1 MLTDRANVICL
12 LKILQEYSDENHI
25 MPMRDIIAKLYS
37 IYDLKMDRRTV
48 YSAVSLLLDLNYD
61 ISTYEENGKGYYLRE
76 REFTVPEARL
86 IMDSLYS
93 FSGISSKHTV
103 DLVKKVQSSLS
114 VYERRRY
121 KNLVATK
128 PGLKSDNREVFY
140 NIELLDEA
148 IDKKVKVK
156 FTYLEYGFN
165 KKLKPR
171 REEKY
176 LVNPYGLICANEH
189 YYLVC
194 NYDAYEN
201 LSHYRVDRIKDIK
214 LTDEHIKPAP
224 KGLDPVDYASKS
236 IYMFSGEMETMVIK
250 CYNHILDDVID
261 RFGTDI
267 RISLNDDDTFNA
279 TITAA
284 PKGVKFWALQYLPYS
299 EVVSPQ
305 WLREE
310 VIDSIK
316 LNKYQTK

>member
-37 IYDLKMDRRTV
+37 VYDLKMDRRTV

-156 FTYLEYGFN
+156 FTYLEYVFN
-165 KKLKPR
+165 YKLKSL

-176 LVNPYGLICANEH
+176 LFNPYGLKCSNDN

-201 LSHYRVDRIKDIK
+201 LSHYRVDRIKDIE
-214 LTDEHIKPAP
+214 LTDEQIKLAP

-250 CYNHILDDVID
+250 CDNHILDDVID